1 MFDLRYH
8 VTSLAAV
15 FIALVIGI
23 LVGVALASHGLGNSE
38 RKSLEDDIRRDQNRI
53 DALRGRVDA
62 LQQSGAAADTFVN
75 STYNALMTDRLKG
88 KRIAVLFVGSVDHA
102 IADDIANAIR
112 DAGGRTALRQ
122 YAVQVPIDA
131 AAIEKRL
138 AGRPAL
144 AKYSTDDQL
153 RNLGRE
159 LGHEFVAGDNTPV
172 WSALRNLI
180 VQEATPRFG
189 SSKRAADGVIVVRT
203 ADPQIG
209 QSAPFV
215 KGLYEGVAGS
225 GVPAVGVARS
235 TSSFGA
241 KGVFQESQLSTVDDV
256 DLDAGKLALAIVLS
270 QPASRADYG
279 LRANDLLPLVTP
291 ALSSPSG

>member
-38 RKSLEDDIRRDQNRI
+38 RKSLEDDIRRAENR
-53 DALRGRVDA
+53 ADA
-62 LQQSGAAADTFVN
+62 LQARVNALQQRGAASATFVN

-88 KRIAVLFVGSVDHA
+88 KRIAILFVGSVDHA
-102 IADDIANAIR
+102 IASDIANTIR
-112 DAGGRTALRQ
+112 DAGGRTAARL

-131 AAIEKRL
+131 AAIDNRL
-138 AGRPAL
+138 TGRPAL
-144 AKYSTDDQL
+144 AKYSGDDQL
-153 RNLGRE
+153 RNLGRQ
-159 LGHEFVAGDNTPV
+159 LGREFVAGSDTPL
-172 WSALRNLI
+172 WNALRNLI

-189 SSKRAADGVIVVRT
+189 VSKRPADAVVVVRT
-203 ADPQIG
+203 ADPQTG
-209 QSAPFV
+209 QTAPFV
-215 KGLYEGVAGS
+215 KGLYEGLADA

-235 TSSFGA
+235 TSDFSA
-241 KGVFQESQLSTVDDV
+241 KQVFQRAQLSTVDDV

-270 QPASRADYG
+270 EPASRADYG
-279 LRANDLLPLVTP
+279 LKATDLLPLVTP
-291 ALSSPSG
+291 ALSPSG

>member
-23 LVGVALASHGLGNSE
+23 LVGVALASHGLGNTE
-38 RKSLEDDIRRDQNRI
+38 RKSLEDDVRRAQN
-53 DALRGRVDA
+53 RVDA
-62 LQQSGAAADTFVN
+62 LQARVNALEESGAASATFVN

-88 KRIAVLFVGSVDHA
+88 RRIAVLFVGSVDHA
-102 IADDIANAIR
+102 IASDIANTIK
-112 DAGGRTALRQ
+112 DAGGRTALRL

-131 AAIEKRL
+131 AAIENRL

-159 LGHEFVAGDNTPV
+159 LGHEFVAGGDTPV
-172 WSALRNLI
+172 WNALRNLI

-189 SSKRAADGVIVVRT
+189 ASKQSADGVIVVRT
-203 ADPQIG
+203 ADPQMA
-209 QSAPFV
+209 QTAPFV
-215 KGLYEGVAGS
+215 KGLYEGVADA

-235 TSSFGA
+235 TSDFGA
-241 KGVFQESQLSTVDDV
+241 KRVFQQAQLSTVDDI

-270 QPASRADYG
+270 QPAPRADYG
-279 LRANDLLPLVTP
+279 LTANDLLPLVTP
-291 ALSSPSG
+291 TLASPSG